1 MQEVNS
7 YLVQIYLIA
16 YVLHMCQINI
26 AFVSSQYLEAE
37 RSLDSNAWLRVC
49 VCVWCSLSG
58 GRGVNMQQASI
69 GKGPALGVGHLG
81 QGLSHLLSPPHH
93 ICLPLQPVYALQQLC
108 LLHNT
113 SSLDTV
119 PVGGVQVGVRG
130 LGARGEGFSACTCL
144 VDHAIGGACLC
155 LCKQLSWQESCM

>member
-1 MQEVNS
+1 MCCICVKSTLHVCQVNI
-7 YLVQIYLIA
+7 LKLKGPWTVMRGCVCA
-16 YVLHMCQINI
+16 CVR
-26 AFVSSQYLEAE
+26 A
-37 RSLDSNAWLRVC
+37 C

-108 LLHNT
+108 LLHST